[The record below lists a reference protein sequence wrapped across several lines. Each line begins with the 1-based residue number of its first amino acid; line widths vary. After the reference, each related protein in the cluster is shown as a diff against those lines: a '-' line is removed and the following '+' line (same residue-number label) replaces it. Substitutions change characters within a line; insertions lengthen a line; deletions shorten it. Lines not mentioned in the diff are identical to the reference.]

1 MPQLLSQAMHR
12 PSNALIEYPQVLSKY
27 AAQRN
32 LVTISIQM
40 ARCHVL
46 GTKERRRQ
54 ATFHLC
60 LLATF
65 PNKMASWLSCLK
77 IQTVCNQ
84 LFLFGGV
91 TLDQK
96 VDWKMEGTLPQD
108 YQEIGGGGGSCFC
121 VLNPLLYNLCV
132 DLIRYKRCIAVTYDS
147 KVAIYKAKNE
157 RALNEELL
165 VRF

>member
-1 MPQLLSQAMHR
+1 MPQLLQQAMHW

-27 AAQRN
+27 AGQRN

-60 LLATF
+60 VLATF

-77 IQTVCNQ
+77 MQTVCNQ
-84 LFLFGGV
+84 IFLFRGV

-96 VDWKMEGTLPQD
+96 FDWKMEGTLLRIIRK
-108 YQEIGGGGGSCFC
+108 QEEEGFLLLCFK
-121 VLNPLLYNLCV
+121 PSPTPPV

-157 RALNEELL
+157 RA
-165 VRF
+165 